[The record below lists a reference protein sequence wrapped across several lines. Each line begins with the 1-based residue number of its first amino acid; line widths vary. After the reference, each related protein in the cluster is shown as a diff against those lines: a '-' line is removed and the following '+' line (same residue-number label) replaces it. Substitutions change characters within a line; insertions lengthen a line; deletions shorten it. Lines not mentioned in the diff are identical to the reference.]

1 VPILNKE
8 KLLGM
13 LRLKSVQAIVALV
26 VGIVAVA
33 FDMHSVE
40 SVGIRVL
47 VGLCFGASL
56 ASLLLRDISDIWLT
70 KAAAFGF
77 AFFLILGYSIF
88 TFFSA
93 TAEFSAWVVMV
104 CVAIFLAYVMCRA

>member
-1 VPILNKE
+1 MPSVNKE
-8 KLLGM
+8 KLLYL
-13 LRLKSVQAIVALV
+13 LRLKSIQAILLISF
-26 VGIVAVA
+26 GIAAVA

-40 SVGIRVL
+40 SIWTRVL
-47 VGLCFGASL
+47 VGLCFGTSM
-56 ASLLLRDISDIWLT
+56 ASLLLRDRSDLWLR

-88 TFFSA
+88 TLFST

-104 CVAIFLAYVMCRA
+104 CVAIFLAYVMCRD